1 MRISFVS
8 ALTLDT
14 DMHKTRELEIIKALA
29 ERGHTTTLIAITS
42 KSNFKM
48 SDQRIKL
55 IPIPI
60 RSVPIISPLI
70 WAGVLLFFLPIHIL
84 VSKPDFVI
92 MDPEISVLSSIPT
105 RLALRFSK
113 AKFVLDVRSTPVEVI
128 GFRGHLLEFLFN
140 VSVLV
145 AKRFFKG
152 MAFVTSSMK
161 QEVCR
166 KFGLDQNK
174 VCVWT
179 NGVSLNLFEPQNF
192 PEESAKL
199 KKQLDL
205 TKKFIVFYHGAFSP
219 TRGLT
224 QTIEAIQIVSQ
235 QNPQIVLLLLG
246 TGPIVSDLEKL
257 IRLKSLQNNVV
268 LHDPVLYEEVP
279 KFIGLSDVCIVPLP
293 NNSYWRFQNAL
304 NLLEYLAMEKVVLA
318 TDIYANRVVAGDE
331 KCCIYFQSVDPVEIA
346 NSIEYAY
353 VNKDKL
359 DGLGKVGRKIIQ
371 SSYTWE
377 KVAEEV
383 EHYLLSVD
391 SRYS

>member
-1 MRISFVS
+1 M
-8 ALTLDT
+8 
-14 DMHKTRELEIIKALA
+14 
-29 ERGHTTTLIAITS
+29 
-42 KSNFKM
+42 
-48 SDQRIKL
+48 
-55 IPIPI
+55 
-60 RSVPIISPLI
+60 
-70 WAGVLLFFLPIHIL
+70 
-84 VSKPDFVI
+84 
-92 MDPEISVLSSIPT
+92 
-105 RLALRFSK
+105 
-113 AKFVLDVRSTPVEVI
+113 
-128 GFRGHLLEFLFN
+128 
-140 VSVLV
+140 
-145 AKRFFKG
+145 
-152 MAFVTSSMK
+152 
-161 QEVCR
+161 
-166 KFGLDQNK
+166 
-174 VCVWT
+174 
-179 NGVSLNLFEPQNF
+179 SLNLFEPQNF